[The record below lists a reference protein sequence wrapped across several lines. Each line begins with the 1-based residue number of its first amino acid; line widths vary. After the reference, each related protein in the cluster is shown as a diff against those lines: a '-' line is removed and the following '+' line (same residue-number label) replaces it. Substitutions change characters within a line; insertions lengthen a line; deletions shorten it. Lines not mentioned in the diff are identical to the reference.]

1 MYHYKKNSIVTS
13 ILFVATITVS
23 LISFISV
30 IFPYLLI
37 QSVSSFPNPSIN
49 QFEFGIWGIPVLI
62 SNSIFL
68 TLIIFNKNEKI
79 HRKFSSLFGPLFRFE
94 ISSKT
99 ALIII
104 LILLGIYVI
113 YSGDEFY
120 REEFELGDYKKI
132 KPDVE
137 NFDPVEKITQITR
150 FFLLWSSLTVFDNIR
165 IIPFLGSISLLILT
179 YFFTKEITGK
189 RFAGIISFVVL
200 LQSNLFLIF
209 DSTATYDNFWILFY
223 LLSLYLILKLPYLSP
238 VSFVLAILDK
248 ALIFLLFPVN
258 FFIIIR
264 SKISK
269 KQKISLLIS
278 YGIIVLVGSL
288 WFWQGLESRL
298 GFSLENFWIGFVPFS
313 LALRFDSVVL
323 LFFIPTVVGLYLMAK
338 RGYIKLEIVL
348 FLIFMSLMLAPLIS
362 ALPGYTNEV
371 YRAIPIVVFFAIAVG
386 TLFAKKS

>member
-79 HRKFSSLFGPLFRFE
+79 HRKFSSLFEPLFRFE

-120 REEFELGDYKKI
+120 REEFELGDYKKV

-137 NFDPVEKITQITR
+137 NFDPVEKIAQITR
-150 FFLLWSSLTVFDNIR
+150 FFLLWLSLTVFDSIR

-209 DSTATYDNFWILFY
+209 DSTATYENFWILFY
-223 LLSLYLILKLPYLSP
+223 LLSLYLILKFPYLSP

-278 YGIIVLVGSL
+278 YGIIALVGSL
-288 WFWQGLESRL
+288 WFSQSLEGRL
-298 GFSLENFWIGFVPFS
+298 DFSLEDFWIGFVPFS

-323 LFFIPTVVGLYLMAK
+323 LFFLPTVVGLYLMAK

-348 FLIFMSLMLAPLIS
+348 FLIFMSLMMAPLIS

>member
-37 QSVSSFPNPSIN
+37 QSVSSFPNSSIN

-104 LILLGIYVI
+104 LILLGIYII
-113 YSGDEFY
+113 YSSDEFY
-120 REEFELGDYKKI
+120 REEFELGDYKIVKT
-132 KPDVE
+132 DVE
-137 NFDPVEKITQITR
+137 NFDPVKKINEITR

-209 DSTATYDNFWILFY
+209 DSTATYENFWILFY

-288 WFWQGLESRL
+288 WFSQSLEGRL
-298 GFSLENFWIGFVPFS
+298 DFSLEDFWIGFVPFS

-323 LFFIPTVVGLYLMAK
+323 LFFLPTVVGLYLMAK

-348 FLIFMSLMLAPLIS
+348 FLIFMSLMLAPLLS

-371 YRAIPIVVFFAIAVG
+371 YRVIPIVVFFAIAVG

>member
-37 QSVSSFPNPSIN
+37 QSVSSFPNPYIN

-120 REEFELGDYKKI
+120 REEFELGDYKII
-132 KPDVE
+132 KPEVE

-209 DSTATYDNFWILFY
+209 DTTATYDNFWILFY

-288 WFWQGLESRL
+288 WFGQGHVSRL
-298 GFSLENFWIGFVPFS
+298 DFSLEDFWIGFVPFS

-323 LFFIPTVVGLYLMAK
+323 LFFLPTVVGLYLMAK

-348 FLIFMSLMLAPLIS
+348 FLIFMSLMLAPLIA